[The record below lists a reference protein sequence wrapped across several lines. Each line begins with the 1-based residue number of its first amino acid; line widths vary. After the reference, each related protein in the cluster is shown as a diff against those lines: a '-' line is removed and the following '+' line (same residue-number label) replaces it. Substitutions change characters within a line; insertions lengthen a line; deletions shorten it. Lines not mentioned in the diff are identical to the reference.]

1 MGLVIAA
8 GAAACLYSLLN
19 LPYSTVDL
27 RLLFISAVTIILGSR
42 IGIEFSPLK
51 VQITVSDTF
60 IFLCM
65 LLYGGEVA
73 VLLAAAEA
81 LFSSMRFSKL
91 WITRLFNSALLGSST
106 FLTAAVVG
114 QFFGSLP
121 ALSHSKLSSSFIT
134 AVGLMAFVQYVANSG
149 IAAFRESLKI
159 GQPFWRTWREY
170 YLWTSVTYF
179 AGGSAAGVTAMLVT
193 GSGFYAFAV
202 TIPIMWIIYFTYQ
215 TYRKQL
221 EATAAQARQAGL
233 HAEEQM
239 LISRA
244 LRESEE
250 HFRSAFDHAAAGMA
264 LVGTDGSWLSVN
276 RSLCDLLGYGE
287 DELLR
292 GNFQSITHPDDLG
305 ESLTDMYLMLEGKM
319 VTSTRERRYLHK
331 DGREVWATVS
341 TSTVADTQG
350 KPMHFIVQS
359 QDITERKRAEDHLHR
374 AAFYD
379 DLTGLPNRALFTDH
393 LQISIKQTRQHP
405 DHLFAVLFIDVD
417 RFKNINDSLG
427 HVLGDHLLRDVAMRL
442 EQCIRPGDTVSRFG
456 GDEFAILLNGLAH
469 SIDALAVAD
478 RIKREMLTKFR
489 LGGHDVFTSASVGIA
504 LSTMGYESAEEILR
518 DADTAMY
525 RAKAQGKG
533 SYEVFD
539 KLMHARAISLL
550 QLETD
555 LRRAVERGEFEVFYQ
570 PIVTLETDR
579 ITGFE
584 ALVRWHHPER
594 GLVSP
599 DEFIPVAEE
608 TELIVPIGAWVLRQA
623 CCQLRLW
630 QDEFPS
636 ETPLTMSVNLS
647 GRQFRQADLVDQVK
661 HVLNETKVSP
671 ECLRL
676 EITESVVM
684 EDAEM
689 ATAMLR
695 QLRSINVQLSIDDF
709 GTGYSSLSYLHR
721 FPINILKI
729 DRSFVNRMCLEDESL
744 GIVETIAILA
754 SKLKMQVVAEGVETS
769 EQQKRLRELG
779 CGYAQGFLFSHPV
792 RKGEA
797 AEILRNAHEGHTGTL
812 TAPEIY
818 VQEVETSGVV
828 FSM

>member
-1 MGLVIAA
+1 MRLVIAA
-8 GAAACLYSLLN
+8 GALACLYSLLN
-19 LPYSTVDL
+19 FPRSNLDL
-27 RLLFISAVTIILGSR
+27 QFLLISAITILIGSR
-42 IGIEFSPLK
+42 VGIEFSTLK

-60 IFLCM
+60 IFLSM
-65 LLYGGEVA
+65 LLYGGEAA
-73 VLLAAAEA
+73 VLLASAEA

-91 WITRLFNSALLGSST
+91 WMTRLFNAGLLGIST
-106 FLTAAVVG
+106 FLTATVIG
-114 QFFGSLP
+114 RLFGSLP
-121 ALSHSKLSSSFIT
+121 ELSHSQLSSSFIA
-134 AVGLMAFVQYVANSG
+134 AVGLMAFVQYAANSG

-159 GQPFWRTWREY
+159 GQPFWQTWKEY

-179 AGGSAAGVTAMLVT
+179 AGGSAAGLTAMLVT
-193 GSGFYAFAV
+193 GGGFYAFAI
-202 TIPIMWIIYFTYQ
+202 TIPIMWITYFTYQ

-221 EATAAQARQAGL
+221 EATAAQARQAGM

-239 LISRA
+239 RISRA

-250 HFRSAFDHAAAGMA
+250 HFRSAFDHAAAGMG
-264 LVGTDGSWLSVN
+264 LVGTDGRWLSAN
-276 RSLCDLLGYGE
+276 RSLCGLLGYDE
-287 DELLR
+287 EELLQR
-292 GNFQSITHPDDLG
+292 NFQSVTHPDDLG
-305 ESLTDMYLMLEGKM
+305 ESLADMYRMLEGKM
-319 VTSTRERRYLHK
+319 VTSTREKRYLHK
-331 DGREVWATVS
+331 DGREIWATVS

-359 QDITERKRAEDHLHR
+359 QDITERKRAEEHLHR

-393 LQISIKQTRQHP
+393 LQVSIKQAQQHP
-405 DHLFAVLFIDVD
+405 DHLFAVLFLDVD

-427 HVLGDHLLRDVAMRL
+427 HVLGDHLLKDVAARL
-442 EQCIRPGDTVSRFG
+442 KKCIRPEDTVSRFG

-469 SIDALAVAD
+469 SADAIAVAE
-478 RIKREMLTKFR
+478 RIKQEMLTKFN
-489 LGGHDVFTSASVGIA
+489 LGGHDVFTSASTGIA
-504 LSTMGYESAEEILR
+504 LSTMCYDNAEEILR

-555 LRRAVERGEFEVFYQ
+555 LRRAVAREEFEIFYQ
-570 PIVTLETDR
+570 PIVMLETGK

-599 DEFIPVAEE
+599 VEFIPVAEE
-608 TELIVPIGAWVLRQA
+608 TELIIPIGTWVLRQA
-623 CCQLRLW
+623 CRQLRQW
-630 QDEFPS
+630 QIEFPS

-647 GRQFRQADLVDQVK
+647 GRQFRQTDLVDQVK
-661 HVLNETKVSP
+661 YILNETKISP
-671 ECLRL
+671 QCLRL

-684 EDAEM
+684 ENAEV

-729 DRSFVNRMCLEDESL
+729 DRSFVNRMCLEEESL

-754 SKLKMQVVAEGVETS
+754 SKLKMQVVAEGVETP
-769 EQQKRLRELG
+769 EQQERLRQLG
-779 CGYAQGFLFSHPV
+779 CGYAQGFLFSEPV
-792 RKGEA
+792 EQTSATELLNHEHRTA
-797 AEILRNAHEGHTGTL
+797 AGMLNS
-812 TAPEIY
+812 PETYI
-818 VQEVETSGVV
+818 QEVEILDGA

>member
-1 MGLVIAA
+1 MRLLIAA
-8 GAAACLYSLLN
+8 GASVCLYSLVY
-19 LPYSTVDL
+19 LPYSKLDL
-27 RLLFISAVTIILGSR
+27 RLLFISVVTIFLGSR
-42 IGIEFSPLK
+42 IGIEFSRLK

-60 IFLCM
+60 IFLSM

-73 VLLAAAEA
+73 VLLATAEA
-81 LFSSMRFSKL
+81 VCSTFRFSKL
-91 WITRLFNSALLGSST
+91 WLTRLFNGALLASST
-106 FLTAAVVG
+106 CLTAIVVERC
-114 QFFGSLP
+114 FGSLP
-121 ALSHSKLSSSFIT
+121 ELSRGQLSSNFIT
-134 AVGLMAFVQYVANSG
+134 AVGLMAFVQYATNSG

-159 GQPFWRTWREY
+159 DQPLWRTWREY
-170 YLWTSVTYF
+170 YFWTSVTYF
-179 AGGSAAGVTAMLVT
+179 AGASAAGLTAVLIA

-202 TIPIMWIIYFTYQ
+202 TIPIIWIIYFTYQ
-215 TYRKQL
+215 TYRRQL
-221 EATAAQARQAGL
+221 EATTAQAAQSEL

-239 LISRA
+239 RISCA

-250 HFRSAFDHAAAGMA
+250 HFRSAFDHAATGMA
-264 LVGTDGSWLSVN
+264 LVGTDGGWMSVN
-276 RSLCDLLGYGE
+276 RSLCDLLGYSE
-287 DELLR
+287 EELLQT
-292 GNFQSITHPDDLG
+292 NFQSVTHRDDLG
-305 ESLTDMYLMLEGKM
+305 ESLTDIYLMLEGKM
-319 VTSTRERRYLHK
+319 VTSTRERRYIHK

-341 TSTVADTQG
+341 TSTVGDSQG
-350 KPMHFIVQS
+350 KPTHFIMQS
-359 QDITERKRAEDHLHR
+359 QDITERKRAEEHLHR

-379 DLTGLPNRALFTDH
+379 ELTGLPNRALFTDH
-393 LQISIKQTRQHP
+393 LQVSIKQVQQHP
-405 DHLFAVLFIDVD
+405 DKLFAVLFLDVD

-427 HVLGDHLLRDVAMRL
+427 HVLGDHLLKDVAARL
-442 EQCIRPGDTVSRFG
+442 EMCIRPEDMVSRFG
-456 GDEFAILLNGLAH
+456 GDEFAILLNGLEH
-469 SIDALAVAD
+469 SADALTVAE
-478 RIKREMLTKFR
+478 RIKREMLTKFN

-504 LSTMGYESAEEILR
+504 LSTMNYKSAEEILR

-555 LRRAVERGEFEVFYQ
+555 LRRAVEGEEFEVFYQ
-570 PIVTLETDR
+570 PIVSLEAGK

-584 ALVRWHHPER
+584 ALVRWHHPKR
-594 GLVSP
+594 GMVSP

-608 TELIVPIGAWVLRQA
+608 TELILPIGTWVLRQA
-623 CCQLRLW
+623 CRQLRRW
-630 QDEFPS
+630 QAEFPS

-661 HVLNETKVSP
+661 DILNETKVAP
-671 ECLRL
+671 QCLRL

-684 EDAEM
+684 ENAEV

-754 SKLKMQVVAEGVETS
+754 SKLKMQVVAEGVETP
-769 EQQKRLRELG
+769 EQQERLRTLG
-779 CGYAQGFLFSHPV
+779 CGYAQGFLFSPPV
-792 RKGEA
+792 RTEA
-797 AEILRNAHEGHTGTL
+797 ATELLGNEY
-812 TAPEIY
+812 APRAGVLALQESY
-818 VQEVETSGVV
+818 VQEVDMLGGA